1 MADRASFS
9 RCESAQRQR
18 AFGNGPEL
26 RLTQWCRQVF
36 SISDGCN
43 WLHTDFVRVKRTSRL
58 SGPKMSKRSE
68 RLFSDVL
75 LVVGLT
81 ASFITHESGV
91 LLHSV
96 VSLIFTVLVLHH
108 VKHNWRVYR
117 RPPRRSKAVVNQATA
132 VSMALATATGL
143 VFWWAGD
150 RYSLGHG
157 PISVVAT
164 VSVIPHMWVHRRALI
179 RLLRGN
185 SPNRRPRSTQ

>member
-1 MADRASFS
+1 
-9 RCESAQRQR
+9 
-18 AFGNGPEL
+18 
-26 RLTQWCRQVF
+26 
-36 SISDGCN
+36 
-43 WLHTDFVRVKRTSRL
+43 
-58 SGPKMSKRSE
+58 
-68 RLFSDVL
+68 
-75 LVVGLT
+75 
-81 ASFITHESGV
+81 
-91 LLHSV
+91 
-96 VSLIFTVLVLHH
+96 VLVLHH

-164 VSVIPHMWVHRRALI
+164 VSVIPHMWVNRRALI

-185 SPNRRPRSTQ
+185 SPNRRPRTTQ